1 LKSDGSAPPYICKKG
16 HQESDPLI
24 KYGILCSAQIT
35 VTIFHVPYAY
45 ICFVSHIVRYK
56 VDVEVFDGIETAK
69 FVFWD
74 SSLEELLG
82 MTAATLL
89 EKQCQV

>member
-1 LKSDGSAPPYICKKG
+1 
-16 HQESDPLI
+16 
-24 KYGILCSAQIT
+24 
-35 VTIFHVPYAY
+35 
-45 ICFVSHIVRYK
+45 VSHFPRFK
-56 VDVEVFDGIETAK
+56 VDVEVFDGDEAAK

-89 EKQCQV
+89 EKQCQVKSLFVSPAALIDLTTL

>member
-1 LKSDGSAPPYICKKG
+1 
-16 HQESDPLI
+16 
-24 KYGILCSAQIT
+24 
-35 VTIFHVPYAY
+35 
-45 ICFVSHIVRYK
+45 VSRVARYK
-56 VDVEVFDGIETAK
+56 VDVEVVDGDEAAK

-89 EKQCQV
+89 EKQCQVTIRSLIHTSHKICRLIHNVRKPFCIIIVDLLLFSDWVSRPTRLP

>member
-1 LKSDGSAPPYICKKG
+1 
-16 HQESDPLI
+16 
-24 KYGILCSAQIT
+24 
-35 VTIFHVPYAY
+35 
-45 ICFVSHIVRYK
+45 VSRVARYK
-56 VDVEVFDGIETAK
+56 VDVEVFDGDETAK

-89 EKQCQV
+89 EKQCQVTIRSLIHTSHKICRLIHTVG